1 MTVHSRLLSS
11 VASWNDWWH
20 RPYGDPARVHRF
32 QAEQI
37 RWLVA
42 RAVNVPYYAALFR
55 NAGFKAE
62 DIRDV
67 SDLRH
72 VPVSSKRDFL
82 ETPIEH
88 LMTPGTDL
96 NSCLILHSSGST
108 GEPSV
113 IVRSHPEQRTL
124 RLYALRAALQ
134 ADAEPWERRAFIRTD
149 VFKPTALQQAGM
161 FPFVNISSRQDMD
174 LILADL
180 HRLRPEI
187 ICSFPHLLVRLA
199 LEYTS
204 REKRFLNVRRVVA
217 SGETFTPTDCE
228 VVHEAF
234 GCDVFD
240 AYGLQQCELAAWD
253 CPYCGLYHLS
263 EDSVIVEVL
272 VGDRPA
278 QPGEEGRAVYTPLH
292 SLTAPLLRFETGDL
306 VRLPKRPRPCRIRF
320 RQVESFVGRRRS
332 YLPTPE
338 NTWISPI
345 ALTNAIRKVSGLG
358 WFQIQQPALDRV
370 VVLYEA
376 LRGSNGEVKG
386 RIPETLQS
394 FFPPSMDLTAQ
405 AANSFEFT
413 PGGKLQTVQPFRAQG
428 GS

>member
-1 MTVHSRLLSS
+1 
-11 VASWNDWWH
+11 
-20 RPYGDPARVHRF
+20 
-32 QAEQI
+32 
-37 RWLVA
+37 
-42 RAVNVPYYAALFR
+42 
-55 NAGFKAE
+55 
-62 DIRDV
+62 
-67 SDLRH
+67 
-72 VPVSSKRDFL
+72 
-82 ETPIEH
+82 
-88 LMTPGTDL
+88 
-96 NSCLILHSSGST
+96 
-108 GEPSV
+108 
-113 IVRSHPEQRTL
+113 
-124 RLYALRAALQ
+124 
-134 ADAEPWERRAFIRTD
+134 
-149 VFKPTALQQAGM
+149 
-161 FPFVNISSRQDMD
+161 
-174 LILADL
+174 
-180 HRLRPEI
+180 
-187 ICSFPHLLVRLA
+187 
-199 LEYTS
+199 
-204 REKRFLNVRRVVA
+204 
-217 SGETFTPTDCE
+217 
-228 VVHEAF
+228 
-234 GCDVFD
+234 
-240 AYGLQQCELAAWD
+240 
-253 CPYCGLYHLS
+253 
-263 EDSVIVEVL
+263 
-272 VGDRPA
+272 
-278 QPGEEGRAVYTPLH
+278 VYTPLH